1 MGMGLFL
8 AAINVKYRDVRYAL
22 PFFINILMYV
32 TPVIYPVSMLDKH
45 PWAKTA
51 MTWLNPMSGVISNV
65 RAGILGR
72 SEFDW
77 PVLGISLLVS
87 IVYLAIGLHTFRA
100 TERYF
105 ADIA

>member
-1 MGMGLFL
+1 M
-8 AAINVKYRDVRYAL
+8 
-22 PFFINILMYV
+22 MYV

-45 PWAKTA
+45 PWAKTV

-65 RAGILGR
+65 RAGILGN
-72 SEFDW
+72 SPFDW
-77 PVLGISLLVS
+77 SVLGISLLVS
-87 IVYLAIGLHTFRA
+87 IVYLAIGLHTFRS